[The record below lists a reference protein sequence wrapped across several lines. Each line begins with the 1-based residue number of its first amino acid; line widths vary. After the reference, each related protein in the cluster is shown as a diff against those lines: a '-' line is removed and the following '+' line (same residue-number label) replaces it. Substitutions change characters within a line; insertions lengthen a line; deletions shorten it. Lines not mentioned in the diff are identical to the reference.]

1 MPANWKK
8 VIVSGSTAELANLTV
23 DNNLIISSSNPEF
36 QLFATGLGYVNQRI
50 TQFQNTTFLTGSFSG
65 SFYGS
70 AFLNLPDL
78 TGGAGI
84 SPFLY
89 DGQAAAS
96 FAVSG
101 AAQLADNF
109 ITKWQG
115 ADGKFVNTNIT
126 DNGSTITVLSAAGG
140 GLAVQ
145 AGGLA
150 VQAGGINVI
159 GDSTFNNSV
168 SITGTG
174 SMDRLVVNTRGAQIT
189 GDSFFYNNLTVQ
201 GNLTVNG
208 TASFINTENVLV
220 KDKFILI
227 ASGSSTLTDAGIIAA
242 YDTNMTGSAFYL
254 SAAST
259 GTYGRWAVAYGAGES
274 TISLTPNEFVNTTKI
289 DTSAPISAPTWGGAT
304 NGVGNMFVRT
314 TTSEIFIWA

>member
-1 MPANWKK
+1 MPATWKK
-8 VIVSGSTAELANLTV
+8 VIVSGSSAELANLNL
-23 DNNLIISSSNPEF
+23 DNNLVVSQSIRVTSGSNNVVT
-36 QLFATGLGYVNQRI
+36 QQITG
-50 TQFQNTTFLTGSFSG
+50 TQAGTFLTGSFSG
-65 SFYGS
+65 SFFGS
-70 AFLNLPDL
+70 AVINLPDL
-78 TGGAGI
+78 THGTGI
-84 SPFLY
+84 APFLY
-89 DGQAAAS
+89 DGQEAAVI
-96 FAVSG
+96 AVSG
-101 AAQLADNF
+101 AAQLTDNF
-109 ITKWQG
+109 ITKWQD

-150 VQAGGINVI
+150 VQAGGINVT

-201 GNLTVNG
+201 GNFTVNG

-242 YDTNMTGSAFYL
+242 YDANMTGSAFYL
-254 SAAST
+254 SATST
-259 GTYGRWAVAYGAGES
+259 GTYGRWAVAYGAGEAA
-274 TISLTPNEFVNTTKI
+274 ISLTADEYVNTTKI
-289 DTSAPISAPTWGGAT
+289 NASNPNNATPPTWGSTT
-304 NGVGNMFVRT
+304 NGLGNMWVNS
-314 TTSEIFIWA
+314 TTSDIFIWA

>member
-1 MPANWKK
+1 MPATWKK
-8 VIVSGSTAELANLTV
+8 VIVSGSSAELANLNL
-23 DNNLIISSSNPEF
+23 DNNLVVSQSIKVINNSGVVT
-36 QLFATGLGYVNQRI
+36 QQITGDQAS
-50 TQFQNTTFLTGSFSG
+50 TFLTGSFSG
-65 SFYGS
+65 SFFGS
-70 AFLNLPDL
+70 AVINLPDL
-78 TGGAGI
+78 THGTGI
-84 SPFLY
+84 APFLY
-89 DGQAAAS
+89 DGQEAAVI
-96 FAVSG
+96 AVSG
-101 AAQLADNF
+101 AAQLTDNF

-140 GLAVQ
+140 GLV
-145 AGGLA
+145 
-150 VQAGGINVI
+150 VQAGGINVT

-201 GNLTVNG
+201 GNFTVNG

-242 YDTNMTGSAFYL
+242 YDANMTGSAFYL

-259 GTYGRWAVAYGAGES
+259 GTYGRWAVAYGAGEAA
-274 TISLTPNEFVNTTKI
+274 ISLTADEYVNTTKI
-289 DTSAPISAPTWGGAT
+289 NASNPNNATPPTWGSTT
-304 NGVGNMFVRT
+304 NGLGNMWVNS
-314 TTSEIFIWA
+314 TTSDIFIWA